1 MSSVKFT
8 RALSMRE
15 YENSKKTFT
24 MTLFVI
30 VDPAVAGE
38 TLLATSVTGQMI
50 PSFIRPASLIMF

>member
-15 YENSKKTFT
+15 YENSQKTFA
-24 MTLFVI
+24 MTLYVI

-38 TLLATSVTGQMI
+38 TSLAASVPRQII